1 MKDIVKA
8 GVIGTIV
15 ADALGVPVEFKNREE
30 LKNNPV
36 IDMREYGTH
45 YQPKGT
51 WSDDSSLLLASMD
64 SIAKKQDVDFE
75 DMMKRFVA
83 WRVDY
88 EYTPHGVVFDIGNA
102 CARSISSYR
111 PGKDPLSCGVTG
123 ANENGNGSLMRIMAM
138 SLLVGSRKEYW
149 NDDTVQES
157 FALIQDASKL
167 THAHSRSQIA
177 CVLYTSICHEMMY
190 RDNRS
195 LEEVLGDAISKTF
208 AAYEN
213 PEYKRTHDKEFQY
226 EIDSDKYARLRNIE
240 AFKTFPEDEIQST
253 GYVVHT
259 LEAAVWCLL
268 NTSSYKECVLKAVN
282 LGDDTDTVGAV
293 AGGLAGIWYGYDSI
307 PSEWV
312 DVLAKKDWLIQMCDA
327 FADTLLKW

>member
-1 MKDIVKA
+1 MIKA
-8 GVIGTIV
+8 GIIGTIV
-15 ADALGVPVEFKNREE
+15 ADALGVPVEFKSREE
-30 LKNNPV
+30 LKKNPV
-36 IDMREYGTH
+36 VDMREYGTH

-51 WSDDSSLLLASMD
+51 WSDDSSLLLASID
-64 SIAKKQDVDFE
+64 SISKMKGVDFE

-83 WRVDY
+83 WRVNY
-88 EYTPHGVVFDIGNA
+88 EYTPHGAVFDIGNA

-138 SLLVGSRKEYW
+138 SLYVGSRKDYW
-149 NDDTVQES
+149 NDEEA
-157 FALIQDASKL
+157 FALVQDASKL
-167 THAHSRSQIA
+167 THAHPRSQIA

-190 RDNRS
+190 RENRS
-195 LEEVLGDAISKTF
+195 IEEALSDAISKTF
-208 AAYEN
+208 DVYEN
-213 PEYKRTHDKEFQY
+213 LEYKQSLDKEFQY
-226 EIDSDKYARLRNIE
+226 EIESDKYGRIRNIE
-240 AFKTFPEDEIQST
+240 AFKNLPGDEIQST

-268 NTSSYKECVLKAVN
+268 NSSSYKESVLKAVN

-293 AGGLAGIWYGYDSI
+293 AGGLAGLWYGFEYI

-312 DVLAKKDWLIQMCDA
+312 DALAKKEWILQMCDA
-327 FADTLLKW
+327 FADTLLK